1 MKKRILAA
9 VVAAASVLSL
19 AGCNGNNTS
28 SGAGTGSG
36 SSTPATNNSGAG
48 TNSSADT
55 NSGATSTPESTPAV
69 ELKDDDPTLTI
80 LAWDGNE
87 DVPILQEF
95 YKEKTGKELTWVKQ
109 GTSGGEAK
117 EKYADYLKGDGDA
130 DILICDAGWAQKY
143 ANNGD
148 LVIPMSEL
156 GIGVDQYPDVY
167 PYTLEIGTN
176 SKGEFTAPTW
186 QATPGCWVYNAKLA
200 KEYLGVETPE
210 QMQEKVKDWDT
221 FKKTAAELKEA
232 SNGKIKMNATLG
244 GMWEALKSDRSSA
257 WVVDGKYTM
266 GKESEN
272 FIDMAKEY
280 ADNGYV
286 DANIGTWTPAWFNI
300 IASDEAL
307 GEFTPTWGL
316 KGNPGSML
324 GNFASGL
331 NEDWSAAGTAV
342 TDKFSACAGPMD
354 WYWGGTYLCVPKKCN
369 TRASA
374 AEFIKLMTQD
384 ADAMKDYC
392 KKSGDF
398 MNNKTVMKD
407 ATFKNPVLIDGQ
419 DQFQILKP
427 KAEKIDLGGYVTE
440 FDADI
445 GDKVADGAIKYA
457 KGELSSKEDA
467 IKEAKKGIVEVYPE
481 ISVQ

>member
-9 VVAAASVLSL
+9 VVAATAVLSL
-19 AGCNGNNTS
+19 AGCKNEGTS
-28 SGAGTGSG
+28 SGSG
-36 SSTPATNNSGAG
+36 DSKTSTPAASSDAG
-48 TNSSADT
+48 
-55 NSGATSTPESTPAV
+55 GTSTPAESKPVESTPAV

-80 LAWDGNE
+80 LGWDGNE

-117 EKYADYLKGDGDA
+117 EKYSDYLKGDGDA

-156 GIGVDQYPDVY
+156 GIGIDQYSDAY

-176 SKGEFTAPTW
+176 DKGQFTAPTW

-200 KEYLGVETPE
+200 KQYLNVDTPE

-221 FKKTAAELKEA
+221 FKKTAEELKEA
-232 SNGKIKMNATLG
+232 SGGKVKMNATLG

-257 WVVDGKYTM
+257 WVVDGKYSM
-266 GKESEN
+266 GKESDS

-280 ADNGYV
+280 ASNGYV
-286 DANIGTWTPAWFNI
+286 DANIGTWTPAWFNTI
-300 IASDEAL
+300 CNDEAL

-324 GNFASGL
+324 GNFASGI
-331 NEDWSAAGTAV
+331 DDSWAALGEPAK
-342 TDKFSACAGPMD
+342 DKFSACAGPMD
-354 WYWGGTYLCVPKKCN
+354 WYWGGSYLCVTKKCN
-369 TRASA
+369 TKASA
-374 AEFIKLMTQD
+374 AEFIKLMTQNKE
-384 ADAMKDYC
+384 AMADYC

-398 MNNKTVMKD
+398 MNSKTVMKD
-407 ATFKNPVLIDGQ
+407 ATFTNPILIGGQ

-445 GDKVADGAIKYA
+445 GDKVADGAINYA
-457 KGELSSKEDA
+457 KGTLASKEEA
-467 IKEAKKGIVEVYPE
+467 IKAAKKGIVEVYPE
-481 ISVQ
+481 ITIE

>member
-19 AGCNGNNTS
+19 AGCNKE
-28 SGAGTGSG
+28 GT
-36 SSTPATNNSGAG
+36 SSTPAENKSSVAGNNSVA
-48 TNSSADT
+48 
-55 NSGATSTPESTPAV
+55 STPESKPVESTPAV
-69 ELKDDDPTLTI
+69 ELKDDDPTLSI

-87 DVPILQEF
+87 DIPLLQAF
-95 YKEKTGKELTWVKQ
+95 YKEKTGKDLTWVKQ
-109 GTSGGEAK
+109 GTSGGEAR

-130 DILICDAGWAQKY
+130 DILICDAGWALKY

-244 GMWEALKSDRSSA
+244 GLWEALKSDRSSA

-266 GKESEN
+266 GKESET

-280 ADNGYV
+280 ADNGYI

-316 KGNPGSML
+316 KGGPGSML

-331 NEDWSAAGTAV
+331 NDDWSAAGEAV
-342 TDKFSACAGPMD
+342 TDKFSACSGPMD
-354 WYWGGTYLCVPKKCN
+354 WYWGGSYLCVTKKCN
-369 TRASA
+369 TKASA

-384 ADAMKDYC
+384 AAAMKEYGA
-392 KKSGDF
+392 KNGDF

-407 ATFKNPVLIDGQ
+407 LTFKNPVLIGGQ
-419 DQFQILKP
+419 DQFQILKS

-440 FDADI
+440 YDADI

-457 KGELSSKEDA
+457 KGTITTKEDA
-467 IKEAKKGIVEVYPE
+467 IKEAKKGVVEVYPD
-481 ISVQ
+481 ISVE